1 MCTVSSESPCESQP
15 RVTPWLDLE
24 DGTMFAAFIT
34 LTVVSLLRELEAER
48 IHSLSV
54 ATMN

>member
-24 DGTMFAAFIT
+24 DGTMFAAFIR
-34 LTVVSLLRELEAER
+34 LTVVSLLREREAER